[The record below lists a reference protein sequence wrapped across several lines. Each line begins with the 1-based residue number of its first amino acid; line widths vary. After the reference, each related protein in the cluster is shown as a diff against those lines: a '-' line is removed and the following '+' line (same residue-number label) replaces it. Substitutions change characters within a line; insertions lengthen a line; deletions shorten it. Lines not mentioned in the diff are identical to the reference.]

1 MPTRDKRF
9 IWVDTYAR
17 WRIVDP
23 LLFFQRLRDE
33 RGAQSRL
40 DDILDGETRNAV
52 ARHDLIELVRSSNR
66 NPEDVLIESEE
77 EAAILEEIARGR
89 REVTRQILET
99 AAGRT
104 ADLGIE
110 LLDLRFKRINYVE
123 EVQQD
128 VFARMIAERQRI
140 AEEFRSEG
148 QGESAR
154 IHGERERELAQIQSE
169 AYRRAEELRGE
180 ADANATS
187 IYADAYNRDGDFYAF
202 TKSLETYEATM
213 DPSTLFIL
221 GTDSEAAPV
230 PRTNALNRRRRDMRK
245 EAGAVSRRRGGSR
258 RPQFRQPPDAAATRG
273 QTGVD
278 RRAGHS
284 ARNTVAGSTRA
295 ARRAGPNAAS
305 IAARPRT
312 TAAPA
317 SVSGSR
323 GSVSNSRLASPPV
336 AAALR
341 TSPIRRPVPA
351 SRSACRSTRRT
362 SEAGVAAQGRA
373 YPDLPLAPADDVRH
387 QAVEADQGKHHR
399 DRREPRRQAGLQ
411 PRVPGRVRTQLG
423 KGAGGRD
430 GRARSERAQ
439 MLAEREQIGPGVRPP
454 PQVHLRPARRI
465 LRVWNVDHG
474 IRGRPDVA
482 PGGVTRDSY
491 DAPRFLLRGESQAAP
506 DRVHPRPVAVRQR
519 PVHDRDRRSR
529 LLGRLEVAAGDQR
542 DAERPEVARLT
553 GRYRAVTTDTGPAT
567 GES

>member
-1 MPTRDKRF
+1 MSKSRLTLVIVFVALMIAGQAAYTVSETEQIIITQFGEPVGDPVVSPGLHFKIPFIQRTNVFEKRFLEWDGNPNQVPTRDKRF

-66 NPEDVLIESEE
+66 DPEDVLIESEE

-180 ADANATS
+180 ADANATR
-187 IYADAYNRDGDFYAF
+187 IYADAYNRDGEFYAF

-213 DPSTLFIL
+213 DPDTLFIL
-221 GTDSEAAPV
+221 GTDSE
-230 PRTNALNRRRRDMRK
+230 L
-245 EAGAVSRRRGGSR
+245 
-258 RPQFRQPPDAAATRG
+258 
-273 QTGVD
+273 
-278 RRAGHS
+278 
-284 ARNTVAGSTRA
+284 
-295 ARRAGPNAAS
+295 
-305 IAARPRT
+305 
-312 TAAPA
+312 
-317 SVSGSR
+317 
-323 GSVSNSRLASPPV
+323 L
-336 AAALR
+336 
-341 TSPIRRPVPA
+341 
-351 SRSACRSTRRT
+351 
-362 SEAGVAAQGRA
+362 
-373 YPDLPLAPADDVRH
+373 
-387 QAVEADQGKHHR
+387 
-399 DRREPRRQAGLQ
+399 
-411 PRVPGRVRTQLG
+411 
-423 KGAGGRD
+423 
-430 GRARSERAQ
+430 
-439 MLAEREQIGPGVRPP
+439 
-454 PQVHLRPARRI
+454 
-465 LRVWNVDHG
+465 
-474 IRGRPDVA
+474 
-482 PGGVTRDSY
+482 
-491 DAPRFLLRGESQAAP
+491 RFL
-506 DRVHPRPVAVRQR
+506 
-519 PVHDRDRRSR
+519 
-529 LLGRLEVAAGDQR
+529 
-542 DAERPEVARLT
+542 ERTR
-553 GRYRAVTTDTGPAT
+553 
-567 GES
+567 